1 MILVQVLKVLPAG
14 ADFSIFDMNRPI
26 LTGHIARSDKSIMWP
41 DIDSDIKYQK
51 MYAGFHVELIDKVYD
66 KWIIN
71 IR

>member
-14 ADFSIFDMNRPI
+14 ADFTIFDMNRPV
-26 LTGHIARSDKSIMWP
+26 LTGSLTRSDKSIIWP
-41 DIDSDIKYQK
+41 DIDSDIRYQK
-51 MYAGFHVELIDKVYD
+51 IYGSFHVELIDKVDD